1 MFIRLSDRI
10 VKQNS
15 DYRASLAGILLLAA
29 VAPLAAAPPSEG
41 NVVPNGAFDEGSK
54 HWSLHT
60 EQGAKATFK
69 VESVDGNP
77 AGHVVVTNA
86 TGRNSHVQFACA
98 FPQAPL
104 QPGEIYRVEFRCKSS
119 LPRNTRVV
127 LIERGKPW
135 GNAGVGREFP
145 MTQQWQTQHACFRAK
160 AVPCPDLKLDFFLG
174 DASGDVWIDDVSI
187 VHVDID
193 KLTAQ
198 RASAGNIQIAA
209 QTTTFYLNDRGG
221 LTGLRDSRTAHDL
234 IFPLDEHPAFGLR
247 LRRGQDIHET
257 NADVATSITHERKG
271 ECVTFTAT
279 FPDMTVRYTYEP
291 YGREG
296 LLACR
301 IRVDNS
307 SQWAVTEVD
316 FPRVFCPGRL
326 GESSADDRLLYPM
339 HDGGIVV
346 DPYEKMMGK
355 SLGSTYPGS
364 LSCQVMAFYD
374 PAGGVVV
381 ASLDPTGE
389 VKRLCAR
396 GDLNLSL
403 SVTQLRPVTPGADV
417 VVDQP
422 VVVGAF
428 KGTWHDG
435 AEVYRRW
442 AQQQSFC
449 ATPLHKNPLWPA
461 KFRNGAMVNY
471 FSPGRMDKE
480 KKHKYCLENL
490 NSILPELKARSGL
503 PMITISWGWEQHG
516 MWCSQEYFPA
526 FPSDEDFTARGAL
539 FDRFGTGMVMLS
551 GYRWTFEKP
560 WAPRG
565 PYDGTERFNREVKP
579 WVTCR
584 EDPATPTIVEPTGK
598 QSYQGSKYATLCR
611 ATQFTND
618 TISEISQR
626 CVKAG
631 YTVIHWDQLH
641 QRWREPSVLPLA
653 EPRPSAGIRSLDPH
667 VARRIV
673 RTAAQGLRRA
683 KPGLRTVD
691 GGAGRVV
698 PSLPSAHSK
707 PAVRYQFRLPGQ
719 SALDGGRAAVHV
731 SLSRVS
737 RRLGVA
743 LARDQHRRP
752 SRADDRQG
760 LRGRLHAGYV
770 AFDPLSPKYPLGAVL
785 PGDVL
790 QMLPGLSRRG
800 PAFLALWPDDEAAA
814 HRRAHAHDPGHFQ
827 KQGEVRLGRSGVLP
841 QCLASTGRTPRSG
854 LLQPRGNRA
863 HRPPARRPHRDRRST
878 RWYAVRVEGLT
889 WIIQVGRNKVA
900 QPIAGT
906 AQTQT
911 RQHDTTCMA

>member
-1 MFIRLSDRI
+1 MNNTA
-10 VKQNS
+10 KQ
-15 DYRASLAGILLLAA
+15 RELEGELAMTVLFRTLLAA
-29 VAPLAAAPPSEG
+29 VLLLTAARPLVAAPPTTG
-41 NVVPNGAFDEGSK
+41 NVLPNGAFDEGQK

-60 EQGAKATFK
+60 EQGAKASFR
-69 VESVDGNP
+69 VEPVDGNP

-86 TGRNSHVQFACA
+86 SGRNSHVQFACA
-98 FPQAPL
+98 FPQVSL

-135 GNAGVGREFP
+135 GSAGVGRAFP
-145 MTQQWQTQHACFRAK
+145 MTQQWQTQRTCFRAK

-174 DASGDVWIDDVSI
+174 EASGDVWIDDVSI
-187 VHVDID
+187 VRVDIG

-198 RASAGNIQIAA
+198 RAAAGSIQIAA
-209 QTTTFYLNDRGG
+209 QTGTFYLDDRGS
-221 LTGLRDSRTAHDL
+221 LTGLRDSRTAHDV
-234 IFPLDEHPAFGLR
+234 IFPLDDHPAFGLR
-247 LRRGQDIHET
+247 LRRGQEVQEMT
-257 NADVATSITHERKG
+257 ADQAASITHERMG
-271 ECVTFTAT
+271 ERVTFTAT
-279 FPDMTVRYTYEP
+279 FPDMTVHYTYEP
-291 YGREG
+291 YGSDG

-301 IRVDNS
+301 IRVDNRS
-307 SQWAVTEVD
+307 EWAVTEVD

-326 GESSADDRLLYPM
+326 GESSSDDRLLYPL

-355 SLGSTYPGS
+355 SLGSTYPGP

-389 VKRLCAR
+389 VKRLCVR
-396 GDLNLSL
+396 GDLNVSL
-403 SVTQLRPVTPGADV
+403 SVTQLRPVTPGEDV
-417 VVDQP
+417 AVDQP

-471 FSPGRMDKE
+471 FSPGREDEE

-490 NSILPELKARSGL
+490 NRILPELKARSGL

-526 FPSDEDFTARGAL
+526 FPSDEDFNARGAL
-539 FDRFGTGMVMLS
+539 FDRYGTGMVMLS

-598 QSYQGSKYATLCR
+598 ESYKGSKYATLCR
-611 ATQFTND
+611 ATRFTND
-618 TISEISQR
+618 TISAISQR

-631 YTVIHWDQLH
+631 YTVIHWDQVTSGGASQAYCLSPNHGHPPGYGRWIHTSLVGLFERLRKDCGGLSPDFALSMEEPGELYLPYLQLIQSRPYVITPDFPVSPPLTEAVPLFMYLYHEYQAGWASHLPATATGGHPERTIAKGFAAGCMPGMLH
-641 QRWREPSVLPLA
+641 VILYHPSIRWAPSCREMFFKCCRLYREEGLPFLLYGRMMKPLSIEVPVRVIQVKPRNSKTTRPLSVPA
-653 EPRPSAGIRSLDPH
+653 FYQSVWQAPDG
-667 VARRIV
+667 
-673 RTAAQGLRRA
+673 RRA
-683 KPGLRTVD
+683 VVFFNPEETAHTVRLPDGRTVT
-691 GGAGRVV
+691 VE
-698 PSLPSAHSK
+698 
-707 PAVRYQFRLPGQ
+707 
-719 SALDGGRAAVHV
+719 
-731 SLSRVS
+731 
-737 RRLGVA
+737 
-743 LARDQHRRP
+743 ARDGKLCELK
-752 SRADDRQG
+752 D
-760 LRGRLHAGYV
+760 
-770 AFDPLSPKYPLGAVL
+770 
-785 PGDVL
+785 
-790 QMLPGLSRRG
+790 
-800 PAFLALWPDDEAAA
+800 
-814 HRRAHAHDPGHFQ
+814 
-827 KQGEVRLGRSGVLP
+827 
-841 QCLASTGRTPRSG
+841 
-854 LLQPRGNRA
+854 
-863 HRPPARRPHRDRRST
+863 
-878 RWYAVRVEGLT
+878 
-889 WIIQVGRNKVA
+889 
-900 QPIAGT
+900 
-906 AQTQT
+906 
-911 RQHDTTCMA
+911 